1 MLVNQRLHTRIIK
14 MNFVGIDVAK
24 TFHMVSIV
32 DENETR
38 IINKA
43 FKIENTMDG
52 FEKLLRVLDSI
63 SLNKDNFTL
72 GLEATGIYGE
82 NLLEFLKSIGYNI
95 KLLNPFQTSRYRE
108 QRTMKKVKNDN
119 IDSLIIA
126 YLLNDGKY
134 SSGYITDDEYQ
145 SLRTLY
151 RNRASIQADMK

>member
-1 MLVNQRLHTRIIK
+1 

-43 FKIENTMDG
+43 FRIENTMDG

-82 NLLEFLKSIGYNI
+82 NLLEFLKSKGYNI
-95 KLLNPFQTSRYRE
+95 KLLNPALTVGR
-108 QRTMKKVKNDN
+108 
-119 IDSLIIA
+119 
-126 YLLNDGKY
+126 KY
-134 SSGYITDDEYQ
+134 PRGANLKI
-145 SLRTLY
+145 
-151 RNRASIQADMK
+151 